1 LINKPLEFIKSI
13 IRQQIFKFIL
23 VGGFCA
29 CIEFI
34 SFNILIKFSPIAY
47 LVANVISIVIAI
59 IINYLLSRAF
69 VFEKSKHSK
78 RNEFLS
84 FILFSVM
91 ALGLNQLI
99 LWIFFEIVG
108 LDIQISK
115 ALAIVIV
122 AFFNYL
128 TKKHIVFRA

>member
-1 LINKPLEFIKSI
+1 MEFIRSI
-13 IRQQIFKFIL
+13 FKQQVFKFIL

-34 SFNILIKFSPIAY
+34 TFNTFIDFFKIEY
-47 LVANVISIVIAI
+47 LVANVISIVIAVV
-59 IINYLLSRAF
+59 INYVLSRAF

-84 FILFSVM
+84 FVLFSVL
-91 ALGLNQLI
+91 AIVLNQLI
-99 LWIFFEIVG
+99 LWVFFEVIK
-108 LDIQISK
+108 LDIRLCK
-115 ALAIVIV
+115 ALAIIIV

-128 TKKHIVFRA
+128 TKKHIVFKS

>member
-1 LINKPLEFIKSI
+1 MEFIRSI
-13 IRQQIFKFIL
+13 FKQQVFKFIL

-34 SFNILIKFSPIAY
+34 TFNIFIDFFKIEYLI
-47 LVANVISIVIAI
+47 ANVISIVIAVV
-59 IINYLLSRAF
+59 INYVLSRAF

-84 FILFSVM
+84 FVLFSVL
-91 ALGLNQLI
+91 AIVLNQLI
-99 LWIFFEIVG
+99 LWVFFEVIK
-108 LDIQISK
+108 LDIRLCK

-128 TKKHIVFRA
+128 TKKHIVFKS

>member
-1 LINKPLEFIKSI
+1 V
-13 IRQQIFKFIL
+13 FKFIV

-34 SFNILIKFSPIAY
+34 TFNILIKYTTIEY
-47 LVANVISIVIAI
+47 LVANVMSIVLAI
-59 IINYLLSRAF
+59 IINYVLSRAF

-84 FILFSVM
+84 FILFSVL
-91 ALGLNQLI
+91 AIALNQLI
-99 LWIFFEIVG
+99 LWMFFEVIK
-108 LDIQISK
+108 LDIQLCK

-128 TKKHIVFRA
+128 TKKHIVFKA

>member
-1 LINKPLEFIKSI
+1 MEFIKSI
-13 IRQQIFKFIL
+13 IRQQIFKFII

-34 SFNILIKFSPIAY
+34 TFNFLIKFTKIEY

-59 IINYLLSRAF
+59 IINYMLSRAF
-69 VFEKSKHSK
+69 VFEKSRYSK

-84 FILFSVM
+84 FILFSVL
-91 ALGLNQLI
+91 AIALNQII
-99 LWIFFEIVG
+99 LWMFFEVIK
-108 LDIQISK
+108 LDIQLCK
-115 ALAIVIV
+115 ALAIIIV

-128 TKKHIVFRA
+128 TKKHIVFKA

>member
-1 LINKPLEFIKSI
+1 LEFIRSI
-13 IRQQIFKFIL
+13 FKQQVFKFIL

-34 SFNILIKFSPIAY
+34 TFNIFIDFFKIEYLI
-47 LVANVISIVIAI
+47 ANVISIVIAVV
-59 IINYLLSRAF
+59 INYVLSRAF

-84 FILFSVM
+84 FVLFSVL
-91 ALGLNQLI
+91 AIVLNQLI
-99 LWIFFEIVG
+99 LWVFFEVIK
-108 LDIQISK
+108 LDIRLCK

-128 TKKHIVFRA
+128 TKKHIVFKS